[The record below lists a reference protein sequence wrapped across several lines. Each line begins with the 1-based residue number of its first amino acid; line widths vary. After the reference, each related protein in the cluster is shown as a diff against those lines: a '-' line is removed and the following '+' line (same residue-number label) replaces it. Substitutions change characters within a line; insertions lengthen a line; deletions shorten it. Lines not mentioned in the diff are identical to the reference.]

1 MKKLILVA
9 FCAIMISPMY
19 GQLSTRENSETNV
32 DIGARPVAGDMSLL
46 FGLNLTGN
54 DTASFNSD
62 NTLANGN
69 ILTFKYYKTDDVV
82 YRLGFRIAK
91 NSKSSSGDVDSSA
104 FSPGTLIASNEFKNS
119 TRTYVLVPG
128 IEKHFAK
135 NNIFDVY
142 VGADLYMGFGR
153 NVITNNV
160 EQRTGDFNNRKA
172 VTGFTQIGIGGVVG
186 FNVFIAELPISIG
199 LEYGQNLLWTLG
211 NKTKVEQD
219 IRVGA
224 TSNSIEYYTQN
235 FDPFGLA
242 DPNLYSDLKKKDF
255 AADTNQDVRITL
267 NIYFS
272 RFSKN

>member
-1 MKKLILVA
+1 
-9 FCAIMISPMY
+9 MY
-19 GQLSTRENSETNV
+19 GQLSTRENSETNI
-32 DIGARPVAGDMSLL
+32 DLGARPVAGDMSLL
-46 FGLNLTGN
+46 FGLNLTGS
-54 DTASFNSD
+54 DTASFNS
-62 NTLANGN
+62 NNALANGN
-69 ILTFKYYKTDDVV
+69 VLTFKYYNTDDVV

-91 NSKSSSGDVDSSA
+91 NSKSSSGNVDSSFA
-104 FSPGTLIASNEFKNS
+104 NPFPLIASNEFKNS

-128 IEKHFAK
+128 IEKHFAN

-142 VGADLYMGFGR
+142 VGADLYLGFGR

-160 EQRTGDFNNRKA
+160 EQVSGDFNNRKA
-172 VTGFTQIGIGGVVG
+172 VTGFTQVGLGGVVG
-186 FNVFIAELPISIG
+186 FNVFIADLPISIG

-211 NKTKVEQD
+211 NKTKVEQE
-219 IRVGA
+219 IRVGGV
-224 TSNSIEYYTQN
+224 TNSVEYYTQS